1 MDMERFV
8 RISTLT
14 FTMEKST
21 ATAAAAHPASAAA
34 AGPKVSQIANL
45 FQRKPVELTQDVQ
58 TRSDRPTAESAAAT
72 HSPTATVVRTESHAA
87 RFNNAR
93 ALFEKLGE
101 GRVNRPPPFSI
112 KMSHSSSK
120 EDNLSD
126 IGSGPDRSP
135 SPKRKQLHQ
144 QQHPP
149 AAISNG
155 IGKLDSNRIL
165 NQSRLKSEKP
175 EKPEKPERKFNSR
188 ELIEKQKNW
197 TSHFSKT
204 RTAKGT
210 GGSDFN
216 RCDIIRTVPGT
227 GIIAGAGANAV
238 APVTAVP
245 APTTNGNYSAIPNG
259 GSKEQQQL
267 PFAAERNGTGYGHGP
282 HISSHHRLPSPSEPP
297 PSPPKRQT
305 PPPPPPPEKGPRTA
319 NLRQN
324 SFPSPTKTP
333 PAVPPHATDPASLS
347 PTKQS
352 PEKLKPPPRQ
362 AEPPPSSAVT
372 TAPHANLPPVAPVRS
387 STTVLTTVHHQQQQQ
402 QLVSSASIEQQQ
414 QVPPPP
420 EKAIRKKSLE
430 GNLDERLPAGNGV
443 TGTTAANFKY
453 PELGALARRQSSEK
467 DTGSGGLT
475 SPAHAISSSP
485 SPGASASSG
494 PSSPIHTEDEKQE
507 NESTEKLMNAG
518 SSSIEREDSPPANE
532 AKPVEELNGSR
543 AKHVLFIAV
552 AMFLADG
559 AGSIRIYLPY
569 HLLRHRHQIRH

>member
-1 MDMERFV
+1 
-8 RISTLT
+8 
-14 FTMEKST
+14 MEKST
-21 ATAAAAHPASAAA
+21 ATASAAA

-45 FQRKPVELTQDVQ
+45 FQRKPVELAQEVPS
-58 TRSDRPTAESAAAT
+58 RGDRPTAECTAAT

-135 SPKRKQLHQ
+135 SPKRKQQ
-144 QQHPP
+144 PP

-204 RTAKGT
+204 RTAKGV
-210 GGSDFN
+210 GASEFN

-227 GIIAGAGANAV
+227 GIIAGAGSNAGST
-238 APVTAVP
+238 TAVNS

-259 GSKEQQQL
+259 GTKEQL
-267 PFAAERNGTGYGHGP
+267 PFAAERNGPSGAAHNHGHGP
-282 HISSHHRLPSPSEPP
+282 LIAGHHRLPSPSEPP

-305 PPPPPPPEKGPRTA
+305 PPPPPPEKGPRTG

-333 PAVPPHATDPASLS
+333 PAVPPHATDPSSLS
-347 PTKQS
+347 PTKLS

-362 AEPPPSSAVT
+362 AEPPP

-402 QLVSSASIEQQQ
+402 QQQQQVVSSVEQ

-420 EKAIRKKSLE
+420 PEKACRKKSLE
-430 GNLDERLPAGNGV
+430 GNLDERLPPVPAGNG
-443 TGTTAANFKY
+443 GNFKY

-507 NESTEKLMNAG
+507 NESTEKLMRAG
-518 SSSIEREDSPPANE
+518 SNEEREVSRAEDSPTKANE
-532 AKPVEELNGSR
+532 GKPVEELNG
-543 AKHVLFIAV
+543 K
-552 AMFLADG
+552 
-559 AGSIRIYLPY
+559 
-569 HLLRHRHQIRH
+569 